1 MCTIETGAHSV
12 ECTGTFTGEDLFHTV
27 QMVTHPLDVN
37 TQQMNTNSSSNV
49 TALGNTQGGMSLSEE
64 SKFQETLQQMLV

>member
-1 MCTIETGAHSV
+1 MYWNIHRGRPV
-12 ECTGTFTGEDLFHTV
+12 HTV
-27 QMVTHPLDVN
+27 QMATHSLDVN

-64 SKFQETLQQMLV
+64 SKIQETLQQTLV